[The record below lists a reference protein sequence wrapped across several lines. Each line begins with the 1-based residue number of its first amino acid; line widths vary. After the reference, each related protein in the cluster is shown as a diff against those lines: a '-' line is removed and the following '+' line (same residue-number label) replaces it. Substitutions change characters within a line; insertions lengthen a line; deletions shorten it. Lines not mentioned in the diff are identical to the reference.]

1 MAVSSVDIVLDR
13 LSLIHAG
20 IFLFAFIRGLPVTW
34 NLMMPVFVAP
44 AAVHFRCTDDV
55 DGAANWTSASTSQLW
70 SNSSLNIEGND
81 AEQCSRRVGIQNSE
95 KRSVN
100 GSEPCTSW
108 VYNRSLYGKTVTE
121 EWNMVCGDRW
131 MIHSV
136 QSTYLAGMVV
146 GSVASSH
153 ISDWF
158 GRKWTITGGLLLSLG
173 ASASTAFSTSAA
185 MYYTSRF
192 VMAVGTCGYADV
204 IYTLTHRYMSTMTMD
219 SGWTTGMLLLPWL
232 HYLVREWRATQIYAA
247 LPLVPLLAL
256 SCFLPE
262 SPRWLMATGRFS
274 AAKQVVTKFAKQGR
288 GPAHQVDEII
298 EEAKRAKAAARDVG
312 TASVGDLFSTK
323 LWATTTVLFS
333 FLQIVNNLVWYQT
346 TVSTAGVG
354 GDPYVTFTIGASSE
368 YPARLTNALL
378 IKYCRRR
385 RTICGSMW
393 ISAVVMVALWI
404 VPAEYSWVRLALL
417 MVGKVG
423 ASASGA
429 VMRVHLCETYPT
441 IVRSVA
447 MGFSSTLGWLGSA
460 LAPFFDD
467 LGHATRPWVPNA
479 VAAVLCGAGAGT
491 SWLLAETF
499 DETLQDGFA
508 NEGRRCEERLMSKF
522 KGNRS
527 PELRCAAHPHRG
539 NDI

>member
-204 IYTLTHRYMSTMTMD
+204 IYTLIMETVSPAHRYMSTMTMD

-298 EEAKRAKAAARDVG
+298 EEAKRAKAAVRRLAMSALQ
-312 TASVGDLFSTK
+312 ASVTCSQLNSGPQQPFCS
-323 LWATTTVLFS
+323 
-333 FLQIVNNLVWYQT
+333 
-346 TVSTAGVG
+346 
-354 GDPYVTFTIGASSE
+354 ASC
-368 YPARLTNALL
+368 
-378 IKYCRRR
+378 K
-385 RTICGSMW
+385 
-393 ISAVVMVALWI
+393 
-404 VPAEYSWVRLALL
+404 YSWVRLALL

>member
-153 ISDWF
+153 ISDCAPLHVDNDD
-158 GRKWTITGGLLLSLG
+158 GQRLDDGHAAASMAPLPGPGVACDPDLRCTAACPAAG
-173 ASASTAFSTSAA
+173 AQ
-185 MYYTSRF
+185 
-192 VMAVGTCGYADV
+192 
-204 IYTLTHRYMSTMTMD
+204 L
-219 SGWTTGMLLLPWL
+219 
-232 HYLVREWRATQIYAA
+232 
-247 LPLVPLLAL
+247 
-256 SCFLPE
+256 
-262 SPRWLMATGRFS
+262 
-274 AAKQVVTKFAKQGR
+274 
-288 GPAHQVDEII
+288 
-298 EEAKRAKAAARDVG
+298 ARDVG